1 MAGKNEALFKP
12 FLFADQDL
20 EALLA
25 GMTPR
30 GGALAEAVG
39 HLRAGNA
46 AEAEVVLGSAILTAP
61 GEATPWHRIV
71 LALAQTR
78 RGNTTAATRTLRGL
92 AGSSKE
98 SRVRLWCWQALRRLG
113 AAPAEAEARKVEGVV
128 VEVEGGHGVETL
140 AAYADGTAR
149 YLLATGA
156 KVVWDAPDARLE
168 RPVADV
174 IAGAAPVLDLLQP
187 GRLPGEPG
195 AGTAR
200 MTVLSP
206 SGPGAADEPLEI
218 ALTEASRF
226 APLFRPATTLMQK
239 IVALAG
245 W

>member
-20 EALLA
+20 DALLL

-30 GGALAEAVG
+30 PGALAEAVG
-39 HLRAGNA
+39 HLRADNA

-61 GEATPWHRIV
+61 GEVTPWHRLV

-78 RGNTTAATRTLRGL
+78 RGNAAAATRTLRGL

-98 SRVRLWCWQALRRLG
+98 ARIRLWCWQALRRLG
-113 AAPAEAEARKVEGVV
+113 ATPSDAEARKVEGVV
-128 VEVEGGHGVETL
+128 VEVESGHGVETL

-149 YLLATGA
+149 YLLPTGA
-156 KVVWDAPDARLE
+156 KVIWDAPDARLE
-168 RPVADV
+168 RAVADV
-174 IAGAAPVLDLLQP
+174 IAGAAPVLDLLQV

-195 AGTAR
+195 ASTAR

-206 SGPGAADEPLEI
+206 SGPRAADEPLD
-218 ALTEASRF
+218 AATTEASRF
-226 APLFRPATTLMQK
+226 APLFAPATTLMQK
-239 IVALAG
+239 IVALAK